1 LQTSVFGEGVFFTA
15 TVSPSTATGTVIFN
29 DGYKVLGTATISG
42 GIASLNVSN
51 LTVGAHSITAVYSGD
66 TNDAGSIS
74 NTVAQTVSKANT
86 KITLTSSLNPAK
98 SKNTVTFTVNVVTTV
113 PGAGN
118 PTGTVT
124 FKDTTTNKTFGEG
137 VVNSSGQATCSTSS
151 LSVTTHSIVA
161 VYGGDTNFNGST
173 SNTISQVITK

>member
-1 LQTSVFGEGVFFTA
+1 MISTA
-15 TVSPSTATGTVIFN
+15 TVSPSTATGTVTFK
-29 DGYKVLGTATISG
+29 DGSKTLGTASISG
-42 GIASLNVSN
+42 GSASLIESN

-66 TNDAGSIS
+66 TNDAGSVS
-74 NTVAQTVSKANT
+74 NTVSQTVSKANT
-86 KITLTSSLNPAK
+86 TISLASSLNPAK
-98 SKNTVTFTVNVVTTV
+98 SKNTVTFTVNVAAAV

-118 PTGTVT
+118 PTGTIT
-124 FKDTTTNKTFGEG
+124 FKDTTTNKTLGTG

-173 SNTISQVITK
+173 SNTMSQVITK